1 MTVVSLK
8 TKTSPEQA
16 PPQRGLR
23 QYYRRHAFNINV
35 TALVGVFLVI
45 AGWHWVVVTVP
56 AGFVAV
62 KYHRFAGGTD
72 VQTIYGE
79 GSHVKL
85 PWDKT
90 ATYPL
95 RLQQGSRSFEVL
107 TRDGLMATVNIAY
120 RFHLNIPSVG
130 WLHRNIGP
138 EYVETLIAPAVGS
151 YARLIISRNS
161 TDELFSERRA
171 QIQDEIKRVVAADL
185 VQRTQQREVPGTS
198 AVLLE
203 DVLILGIRFPP
214 AVQAAVD
221 RKMEQYQLREEYS
234 YRIQREELES
244 KRKEIEARGI
254 AQFQNIVGAGISDN
268 YLRWKS
274 IDATLA
280 LAQSS
285 NSKVV
290 VIGNGKENTPFFIGG
305 EDGRSPTP
313 APAEPNPAQV
323 RAQTPLSGPVP
334 TTAPTETKP
343 VSEIKHPSWAKW
355 VTSGVGSM
363 FTIPPP
369 SPLPEPPLDWAD
381 PVPPT
386 TEARQP

>member
-1 MTVVSLK
+1 
-8 TKTSPEQA
+8 
-16 PPQRGLR
+16 
-23 QYYRRHAFNINV
+23 
-35 TALVGVFLVI
+35 
-45 AGWHWVVVTVP
+45 
-56 AGFVAV
+56 
-62 KYHRFAGGTD
+62 
-72 VQTIYGE
+72 
-79 GSHVKL
+79 
-85 PWDKT
+85 
-90 ATYPL
+90 
-95 RLQQGSRSFEVL
+95 
-107 TRDGLMATVNIAY
+107 
-120 RFHLNIPSVG
+120 
-130 WLHRNIGP
+130 
-138 EYVETLIAPAVGS
+138 
-151 YARLIISRNS
+151 
-161 TDELFSERRA
+161 
-171 QIQDEIKRVVAADL
+171 
-185 VQRTQQREVPGTS
+185 
-198 AVLLE
+198 
-203 DVLILGIRFPP
+203 
-214 AVQAAVD
+214 
-221 RKMEQYQLREEYS
+221 MEQYQLREEYS

-280 LAQSS
+280 LAQSP

-355 VTSGVGSM
+355 VTSRVGSM
-363 FTIPPP
+363 FTIPAP